1 MRRGPYD
8 RYNWD
13 RIMPRVKELLRE
25 YRRQGFKPTIR
36 QIFYRLVSER
46 LLPNVQKAYK
56 ALDRKLTKEREE
68 GLEVLGW
75 KGEKDIENMSSG
87 IHPDAFRDTSR
98 RVIGGDI
105 GFSSLEEYFD
115 RFLHYLEIAYT
126 RKRWENQPKQVVI
139 WLEKEA
145 LAGVLE
151 DIAEKYRVRL
161 IPSRGYASFT
171 YVFKQLVQALDL
183 NKPLVIL
190 LLTDFDPSGQ
200 DMVRDLKNRVL
211 KYVYDYYNHLMDK
224 EDYDGIIRVD
234 YDIKVDGD
242 EYWREYEAEGIEI
255 KKVALTREQVIKYNL
270 PPLPAKTSDPR
281 YKWFSK
287 AYGDEA
293 TELDALPPEILR
305 QLVENAIIENIDM
318 NAWREVERVE
328 EDERKK
334 IKEIIQ
340 ELRDSF
346 DLS

>member
-1 MRRGPYD
+1 M
-8 RYNWD
+8 
-13 RIMPRVKELLRE
+13 KELLRE
-25 YRRQGFKPTIR
+25 YRRQGFKPTVR

-46 LLPNVQKAYK
+46 LLPNLQKAYK
-56 ALDRKLTKEREE
+56 ALDSRLTREREE
-68 GLEVLGW
+68 GLEAFGW
-75 KGEKDIENMSSG
+75 EGENEYGDVSYG

-105 GFSSLEEYFD
+105 GFFSLEEYFD
-115 RFLHYLEIAYT
+115 RFLRYLEGAYT
-126 RKRWENQPKQVVI
+126 RRRWENQPKQVVV

-151 DIAEKYRVRL
+151 DIAKRYRVRL

-171 YVFKQLVQALDL
+171 YVYKQLVQALDL
-183 NKPLVIL
+183 NKQLVIL

-211 KYVYDYYNHLMDK
+211 KYVYNYYDYYMDR
-224 EDYDGIIRVD
+224 EDYNGV
-234 YDIKVDGD
+234 IKVNEIFKVNGD

-293 TELDALPPEILR
+293 TELDALPPEVLR
-305 QLVENAIIENIDM
+305 QLVESAIIENIDID
-318 NAWREVERVE
+318 AWEEVKRIEEEERE
-328 EDERKK
+328 K
-334 IKEIIQ
+334 IKEIVQ
-340 ELRDSF
+340 KLRESLN
-346 DLS
+346 LS